1 MLLGFDPDLT
11 LQLRSDVIGMCAH
24 VRMHTTLVTH
34 AFGHQ
39 VSSLDDLQNV
49 LFLNVSFP
57 LLSSHP
63 LLLHYAPSFMTMIS
77 NENKNNPS
85 PPNVSYPWN
94 LSLLEI
100 GQSPKRNL
108 GTLSV
113 VSLLFSPQGRQGMK
127 GRRHLRAVSLESP
140 KQGLGG
146 RVKNSARM
154 WDLKSQ
160 SRSSRP
166 LRTMRLDERGVMCN
180 C

>member
-1 MLLGFDPDLT
+1 M
-11 LQLRSDVIGMCAH
+11 SACAH
-24 VRMHTTLVTH
+24 AHNFSHSHLWPPGFVFGRPSECAILKCLFSTT
-34 AFGHQ
+34 FF
-39 VSSLDDLQNV
+39 S
-49 LFLNVSFP
+49 
-57 LLSSHP
+57 
-63 LLLHYAPSFMTMIS
+63 LHYAPSFMTMIP

-94 LSLLEI
+94 LFPLEI
-100 GQSPKRNL
+100 GQNQRRNL
-108 GTLSV
+108 GNLSV